1 MLIFDYTI
9 LKRYFG
15 VKKKCFNGVT
25 RGSRLPASPPTHTHT
40 IFWSLPSSCLLK
52 PAFLPNYLHSHHT
65 EVSVNITSLPFSISC

>member
-25 RGSRLPASPPTHTHT
+25 RGSRLPASPPPTHTQYFGRYRHLV
-40 IFWSLPSSCLLK
+40 SLNLLSYPIICIHITLRCL
-52 PAFLPNYLHSHHT
+52 
-65 EVSVNITSLPFSISC
+65 

>member
-25 RGSRLPASPPTHTHT
+25 RGSRLPASPPHTH
-40 IFWSLPSSCLLK
+40 
-52 PAFLPNYLHSHHT
+52 
-65 EVSVNITSLPFSISC
+65 NILVATVILSP